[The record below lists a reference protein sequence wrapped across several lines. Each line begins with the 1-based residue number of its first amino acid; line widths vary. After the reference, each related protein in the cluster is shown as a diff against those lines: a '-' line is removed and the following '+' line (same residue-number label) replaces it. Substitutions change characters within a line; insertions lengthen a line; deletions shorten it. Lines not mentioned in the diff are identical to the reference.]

1 MYPTIPAE
9 AVFGAI
15 QIVSY
20 FITVVAILI
29 GLAVTARA

>member
-1 MYPTIPAE
+1 MYPAITPE
-9 AVFGAI
+9 AIFGAF
-15 QIVSY
+15 QVVSY